1 MNLTDLYREIEALGG
16 ATIMDDYEE
25 GRRDGLGEALAVLRK
40 YGFGVDL
47 SPVTKEERGMSNTEE
62 PAFPRDHRYQGHN
75 GMSLRDYLASQVIG
89 PLVITTDAATRSTKM
104 PYPEA
109 VTYVAK
115 LAYDVADAMLAARK
129 AAA

>member
-1 MNLTDLYREIEALGG
+1 MS
-16 ATIMDDYEE
+16 TI
-25 GRRDGLGEALAVLRK
+25 
-40 YGFGVDL
+40 
-47 SPVTKEERGMSNTEE
+47 EE

-75 GMSLRDYLASQVIG
+75 GMSLRDYLAGQVIG